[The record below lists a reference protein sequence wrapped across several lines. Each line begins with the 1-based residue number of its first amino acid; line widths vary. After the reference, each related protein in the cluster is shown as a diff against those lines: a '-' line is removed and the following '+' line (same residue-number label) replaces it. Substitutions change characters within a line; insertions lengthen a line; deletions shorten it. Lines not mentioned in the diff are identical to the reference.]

1 VLPYAAAFFLPF
13 SFLYGDRAGAHAYR
27 CTFTDAEAARSAP
40 MTQPHRLGSCGI
52 MREVCFRERNYY
64 LTFRLIPPLS
74 LTWAEHF
81 EMEKCFYRED
91 RGIIGKLGTPIRL
104 HQLAN
109 NSPNHFHQAL
119 LNLNRPLRRIALGGK
134 IV

>member
-1 VLPYAAAFFLPF
+1 VDVRINNHPAAAFLTNP
-13 SFLYGDRAGAHAYR
+13 YDG
-27 CTFTDAEAARSAP
+27 
-40 MTQPHRLGSCGI
+40 
-52 MREVCFRERNYY
+52 

>member
-1 VLPYAAAFFLPF
+1 MATLQDKQWLFTQVNGERLPRLVWEVWKRLPKRDQAMLRGRLEF
-13 SFLYGDRAGAHAYR
+13 GARVNNPLPPEMMAGSFW
-27 CTFTDAEAARSAP
+27 
-40 MTQPHRLGSCGI
+40 
-52 MREVCFRERNYY
+52 